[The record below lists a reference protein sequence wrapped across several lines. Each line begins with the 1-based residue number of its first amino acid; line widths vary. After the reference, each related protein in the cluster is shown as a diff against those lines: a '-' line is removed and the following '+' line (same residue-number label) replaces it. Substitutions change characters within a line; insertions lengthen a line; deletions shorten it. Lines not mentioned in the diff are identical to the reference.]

1 MLGFTLL
8 FFALFIVIL
17 VHEFGHLVAM
27 RRVGM
32 EVDTLAVGVRWGP
45 YLEIESAFLRR
56 YAGPD
61 FKLVLS
67 PLVLAGFVKASDPE
81 QEERLRDDERAL
93 VYGGGVVANILL
105 SIFIFSIVAV
115 ILAWKNSGGAIAAN
129 VPIVGGLS
137 TWAIIPALILSAL
150 LLLYFARFICR
161 YIFPVIGVFVFA
173 LMTYVFWRISLDVGL
188 LANGG
193 FIEFASETEKAGK
206 HGYFGV
212 YIAYLSFVVG
222 LGNLLPLYPLDGGH
236 LGMIHVRRFTPK
248 AEPVYRRLGFAVV
261 IVLLVIQFVP
271 DLYRLFV

>member
-45 YLEIESAFLRR
+45 YIEIESEFLRR

-67 PLVLAGFVKASDPE
+67 PIVLAGYVKPSDPE
-81 QEERLRDDERAL
+81 QEERLRNDEKAL

-105 SIFIFSIVAV
+105 AIFILSIVSV
-115 ILAWKNSGGAIAAN
+115 MLAWKSGTGTIAAN
-129 VPIVGGLS
+129 IPIVGGLP
-137 TWAIIPALILSAL
+137 TWVIVPALLLSAL
-150 LLLYFARFICR
+150 LLLYFARFICQ
-161 YIFPVIGVFVFA
+161 YIFPILGVLMFA
-173 LMTYVFWRISLDVGL
+173 LLAFVFWRISLDVGL

-193 FIEFASETEKAGK
+193 FIEFASETEKAGR
-206 HGYFGV
+206 HGYFWM

-236 LGMIHVRRFTPK
+236 IGMIHVRRFTP
-248 AEPVYRRLGFAVV
+248 AIEPVYRRLGLAAV
-261 IVLLVIQFVP
+261 IVLLVVQFVP